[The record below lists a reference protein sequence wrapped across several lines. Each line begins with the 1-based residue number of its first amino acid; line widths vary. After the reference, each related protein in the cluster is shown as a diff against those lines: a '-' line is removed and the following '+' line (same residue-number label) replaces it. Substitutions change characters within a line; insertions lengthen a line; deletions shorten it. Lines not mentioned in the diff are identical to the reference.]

1 MLRRCYLTA
10 ALLILILSISASA
23 RYEGYYGDVSQ
34 QLQNSMIWIEPLDE
48 MTQGFAFRKVFY
60 VTHEKINFAK
70 AHIFAD
76 SRYILWI
83 NGQYVDRGPC
93 RFDPQRPEYDTMDIS
108 KFLKQGENTIA
119 VLVQTNIQNTMK
131 MMQHHP
137 GLGVKLE
144 ISIDFCNHYWATTTN
159 SSWKY
164 SASNKYAKANSWW
177 IGVIDQIDATKEQQ
191 GWTQHGFDDSNWKNA
206 VKIDGNMWGKLHPRT
221 LPLLRETNIEN
232 TKILCIKNQDKQ
244 DKTTKPLAEN
254 LPIELTGPAEL
265 IVDMG
270 ALKLAYWDIYFEADE
285 GTSFKIQPC
294 QKYGDGVAWFAI
306 CESKYKARQGKQN
319 FMSTDT
325 YGFRYF
331 KLVLPE
337 GKLKINN
344 IKFISRQYPTKIVG
358 KFQCEIPMLNKL
370 WNKIAETSM
379 TICEDGYVDS
389 AERSE
394 WVGDCRVQY
403 DITRTCWSGPYPNGN
418 DIYCDPRPIKNMI
431 RHIAQSLQ
439 PDGRLKAHHPSDR
452 WDLHWYIEDESC
464 LWMELLRMYYNNTAD
479 SELVEEVWPA
489 VTGQLQWYLRHKNNT
504 GLVTARDFLIHL
516 DNPMRYQTCQG
527 ATLNAFI
534 YGYIKDT
541 AYLADQL
548 GKKQL
553 AREYE
558 KEAKNLKRAFNKYLW
573 DDQAKAFRSAV
584 YFPKDVKQANVS
596 DLKLVKIQAP
606 AQRNTQ
612 WMNPGEMTEPTVPAM
627 LMALHRNIVSD
638 DNLEDARKYLI
649 ENYDKLQNPFTHLFL
664 FKVMYEINT
673 DQLDKAMVETIRK
686 RWHKQAYNEV
696 PGTIGEGFKLDGHQC
711 HAFGMSAGLALGD
724 YILGVRKPE
733 PIWKNTILI
742 EPRLGNLKH
751 VKGIGLT
758 ELGPVPVEWNKNE
771 DGSLDFA
778 FEIPE
783 NVAAIVHLPKTG
795 KKSQVIINGQKT
807 KAKSVGR
814 FLELKLKAGKYKGKI
829 RSNTK

>member
-1 MLRRCYLTA
+1 MFRRCYLTA

-23 RYEGYYGDVSQ
+23 RYEGYYGNVSK
-34 QLQNSMIWIEPLDE
+34 QLQNSMIWIQPLDE

-93 RFDPQRPEYDTMDIS
+93 RFDPQRPEYDTLDVS
-108 KFLKQGENTIA
+108 KFLKRGKNTIA
-119 VLVQTNIQNTMK
+119 ILVQTNVQNTMK

-137 GLGVKLE
+137 GLSVKLE
-144 ISIDFCNHYWATTTN
+144 VSIDFCNHLWVTSTN

-164 SASNKYAKANSWW
+164 STSNRFAKVNSWW
-177 IGVIDQIDATKEQQ
+177 SGIMDKIDASNEQDD
-191 GWTQHGFDDSNWKNA
+191 WIKPEFDDSNWKHA
-206 VKIDGNMWGKLHPRT
+206 VKIDGDMWGKFYPRT
-221 LPLLRETNIEN
+221 LPLLRETNLEN
-232 TKILCIKNQDKQ
+232 AKIVYV
-244 DKTTKPLAEN
+244 KTQGNESKTEKPLADN
-254 LPIELTGPAEL
+254 LPIELTGPAE
-265 IVDMG
+265 IIIDMG
-270 ALKLAYWDIYFEADE
+270 ILKLAYWDIDFETDK
-285 GTSFKIQPC
+285 GTSFNVLTC
-294 QKYGDGVAWFAI
+294 QKYADGKTSLEYI
-306 CESKYKARQGKQN
+306 NCSYKAKQGRQN
-319 FMSTDT
+319 YMSTDT
-325 YGFRYF
+325 YGYRYF
-331 KLVLPE
+331 KLILPK
-337 GKLKINN
+337 GKIKIHN
-344 IKFISRQYPTKIVG
+344 IKFTSRQYPTKIIA

-370 WNKIAETSM
+370 WDKITETSI
-379 TICEDGYVDS
+379 TLSEDGYVDS

-394 WVGDCRVQY
+394 WVGDGRVQY
-403 DITRTCWSGPYPNGN
+403 DITRTCSSTEGADGKN
-418 DIYCDPRPIKNMI
+418 IYCDPRLIKNMI

-439 PDGRLKAHHPSDR
+439 PDGRLKAHHPSNR

-464 LWMELLRMYYNNTAD
+464 LWMELLRMYYNNTGD
-479 SELVEEVWPA
+479 IDFVEEVWPA
-489 VTGQLQWYLRHKNNT
+489 VTGQLRWYLNHKNNS
-504 GLVTARDFLIHL
+504 GLITARDFLIHL

-534 YGYIKDT
+534 YGYIKDA
-541 AYLADQL
+541 AYLAEQS

-558 KEAKNLKRAFNKYLW
+558 KEAKDLKRAFNKYLW
-573 DDQAKAFRSAV
+573 DEKAKTFRSAV
-584 YFPKDVKQANVS
+584 YFPENVKKAKIS

-696 PGTIGEGFKLDGHQC
+696 PGTIGEGFELNGYQC

-724 YILGVRKPE
+724 YILGVRKPQ

-742 EPRLGNLKH
+742 EPRLGDLKH

-758 ELGPVPVEWNKNE
+758 ELGPVPVEWTKNE
-771 DGSLDFA
+771 NGSLDFA

-783 NVAAIVHLPKTG
+783 NIAAIVHLPKTG
-795 KKSQVIINGQKT
+795 KNSQIIMNGKKI
-807 KAKSVGR
+807 KAKSIGR
-814 FLELKLKAGKYKGKI
+814 FFELKLKAGKYKGKI